1 LLSSNYTK
9 TSILSLSQKL
19 ILVYARVFDHATVKA
34 ETEGDFPL
42 EVIVFL
48 ILILFWEA
56 MALIRSIISGILV
69 YDFFSLAGNSYIKST
84 FSFDYEFIKKI
95 I

>member
-1 LLSSNYTK
+1 MQ
-9 TSILSLSQKL
+9 I
-19 ILVYARVFDHATVKA
+19 DATVKA

-69 YDFFSLAGNSYIKST
+69 TIFKFGW
-84 FSFDYEFIKKI
+84 
-95 I
+95 